1 MTIKE
6 YIKRNPKL
14 LKLASFGFH
23 MFSQIIPR
31 NPFSILY
38 RYFDYFM
45 DLIRYKSFKGSEK
58 IKLLNLYPCINDKI
72 SETPIDFDYFYQ
84 DTWAAGK
91 IFAVHSKYHVDVGS
105 TALFVGILSK
115 FTKVC
120 SVDIRPLPVQL
131 ENLECK
137 KGSILDMPFKDGEL
151 ESISS
156 LCVLEHIGLGR
167 YGDPFDPK
175 GTDKAIKELTRVLA
189 ANGNLYVSVPVE
201 NKDTIY
207 FNAHRAFNVNNFISK
222 FPDCNLV
229 EVKIIRNKNI
239 ILLQDFNNLNP
250 LEMAGIGLFHFKKK
264 QLNNRPVA
272 N

>member
-1 MTIKE
+1 MKE

-14 LKLASFGFH
+14 LKLTMFWLR
-23 MFSQIIPR
+23 MFSPITPR
-31 NPFSILY
+31 NPFRILY
-38 RYFDYFM
+38 GYFDYFR
-45 DLIRYKSFKGSEK
+45 DLIKYSSIEGSEK
-58 IKLLNLYPCINDKI
+58 IELLNLYPCLNEKTPVTPINDF
-72 SETPIDFDYFYQ
+72 TYFYQ

-91 IFAVHSKYHVDVGS
+91 IFVARPKYHVDVGS
-105 TALFVGILSK
+105 TALLVGILSK

-137 KGSILDMPFKDGEL
+137 KGSILDMPFNDGEL

-175 GTDKAIKELTRVLA
+175 GTDKAIKELIRVLA
-189 ANGNLYVSVPVE
+189 VNGNLYVSVPVE

-207 FNAHRAFNVNNFISK
+207 FNAHRAFNINNFISK
-222 FPDCNLV
+222 FSGCDLI

-239 ILLQDFNNLNP
+239 ISLQDFNNLDP
-250 LEMAGIGLFHFKKK
+250 LKRVGVGLFHFKKK
-264 QLNNRPVA
+264 NNQ
-272 N
+272 